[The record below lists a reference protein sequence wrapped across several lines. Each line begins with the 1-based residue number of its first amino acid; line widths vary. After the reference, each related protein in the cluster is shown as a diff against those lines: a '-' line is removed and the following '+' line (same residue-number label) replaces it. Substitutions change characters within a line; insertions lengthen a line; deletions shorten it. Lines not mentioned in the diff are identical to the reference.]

1 MRKGEKIF
9 FGIAALL
16 TAAALYRIAGP
27 SGGGTPKPPRD
38 YTLWTATA
46 QEGYR
51 LYKSRGC
58 NSCHRVLRMGEIGVA
73 PVLDGE
79 GTRRSKQ
86 WLADYFTDP
95 TQLVDGT
102 AHDGS
107 LGPDFRRLDAEDR
120 RLLTAFMHSLRSNPG
135 SSNYPVPPQ
144 GDGRARP
151 DNETEQEGQR

>member
-1 MRKGEKIF
+1 MRKGEKVF

-16 TAAALYRIAGP
+16 TVAALYRVAGP
-27 SGGGTPKPPRD
+27 AGEGTPKPPRD
-38 YTLWTATA
+38 YTLWTETA

-51 LYKSRGC
+51 LYKSKGC

-79 GTRRSKQ
+79 GTRRSEQ
-86 WLADYFTDP
+86 WLTDYFTDP
-95 TQLVDGT
+95 ARLVEGT

-107 LGPDFRRLDAEDR
+107 LGPDFRRLGTEER
-120 RLLTAFMHSLRSNPG
+120 KLLTAFMYSLRSNPG

-144 GDGRARP
+144 DDGPAGP